1 MSEGELK
8 GELEAFRRDPNI
20 SSEISV
26 LFNFFLILFLFII
39 SCTWF
44 SSMFLLPSASYID
57 ICDSG
62 SCEYKNLGSKLIFL
76 SHVISSLELIVEF
89 KLIIN
94 QD

>member
-26 LFNFFLILFLFII
+26 LFNFFLIFFLFII

-44 SSMFLLPSASYID
+44 SSMFLLPYID